1 MSRIAKYRVRLGLVV
16 LLVLTLLLAAC
27 TGAIHIGPM
36 QVLAILLDRWGIH
49 LSIPYTEGMA
59 NVLMQIRLPR
69 VCLGMLVG
77 GGLALAGACLQG
89 LFRNPLADPVLTG
102 ISSGASLSAV
112 AVLVLLSSGPARS
125 RGLLGG
131 FSGPYLLNIATFAGA
146 CCSSV
151 LVFRL
156 ARTEGKTQV
165 AALLLAG
172 LGMNALCNALTGL
185 VTYSAN
191 NEQLRSITFWLMGS
205 LGGASWDTVVS
216 LLPFIG
222 LPVALLPGS
231 ARSLN
236 AWSLGEAEAMHL
248 GFDVRR
254 LKTRIILL
262 TTLSV
267 GAAVAVAG
275 IIGFIGLVVP
285 HILRTLSGSD
295 FRRLLPDSVLF
306 GASLLVLADLVS
318 RTLLAPAE
326 LPIGIV
332 TAILGAPVF
341 LLLLYRQK
349 KTMQGPGA

>member
-1 MSRIAKYRVRLGLVV
+1 MTGHAKYRVRAGLLILLPAVV
-16 LLVLTLLLAAC
+16 LLAAC
-27 TGAIHIGPM
+27 TGASHIGLM
-36 QVLAILLDRWGIH
+36 QVIAILLDKMGIH
-49 LSIPYTEGMA
+49 LAVPYSEGMA

-77 GGLALAGACLQG
+77 AGLALAGACLQG

-112 AVLVLLSSGPARS
+112 VVIVVMSSGPALS
-125 RGLLGG
+125 RGLLAS

-146 CCSSV
+146 CCSSI

-156 ARTEGKTQV
+156 ARTEGRTQV

-191 NEQLRSITFWLMGS
+191 NEQLRSISFWLMGS
-205 LGGASWDTVVS
+205 LGGANWDTVVS

-248 GFDVRR
+248 GYDVRR
-254 LKTRIILL
+254 LKARIIIL

-295 FRRLLPDSVLF
+295 FRRLLPDSVLL
-306 GASLLVLADLVS
+306 GASLLVLADVVS
-318 RTLLAPAE
+318 RTILAPAE

-341 LLLLYRQK
+341 LVLLYRQK
-349 KTMQGPGA
+349 RTMQGSIA